1 MVNGIRSREVPASDG
16 STCAML
22 FIVVDD
28 VHEVVEGKEAT
39 ERSVASSADAV
50 SPPPLTSTIMHRT
63 SHSSSLA
70 LYQLYT
76 NEPAPLIQT

>member
-50 SPPPLTSTIMHRT
+50 SPPPLTSTIMPSKNCRWT
-63 SHSSSLA
+63 GLDFA
-70 LYQLYT
+70 G
-76 NEPAPLIQT
+76 APEVQ